1 LYKFNLKTT
10 PKEPILVVGL
20 YNFDSGRFGFDFG
33 AFSAILSIKA
43 PAA

>member
-1 LYKFNLKTT
+1 LYKFNLKINLIQ
-10 PKEPILVVGL
+10 EILVVGL